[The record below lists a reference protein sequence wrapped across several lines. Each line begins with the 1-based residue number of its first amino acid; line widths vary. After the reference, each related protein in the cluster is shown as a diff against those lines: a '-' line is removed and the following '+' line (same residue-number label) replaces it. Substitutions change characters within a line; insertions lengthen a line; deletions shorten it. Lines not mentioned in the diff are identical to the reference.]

1 MFTLN
6 DVAMSLVKRNTEGGW
21 FPAFP
26 GWMDDFFSDNDF
38 KGFGKMTVPAVNVSE
53 SRDAFKLS
61 LAAPGFK
68 KEDFRV
74 EVREGVLTI
83 SAEDRQEREDKGEK
97 YTRKEYTCSSFSRSF
112 TLPEGVLGGDI
123 VASYQDGEL
132 KITLPKKVREEKP
145 AMQIAVK

>member
-1 MFTLN
+1 
-6 DVAMSLVKRNTEGGW
+6 MSLIRRSTENGW

-26 GWMDDFFSDNDF
+26 GWMDDFFSDNDL
-38 KGFGKMTVPAVNVSE
+38 KGMKSMTVPAVNVSE
-53 SRDAFKLS
+53 TKEAFKLS
-61 LAAPGFK
+61 LAAPGYR
-68 KEDFRV
+68 KEDFKV
-74 EVREGVLTI
+74 EVKEGVLTI
-83 SAEDRQEREDKGEK
+83 SAETRQEHEDKGEK

-132 KITLPKKVREEKP
+132 KVTLPKKVKEEKP

>member
-1 MFTLN
+1 
-6 DVAMSLVKRNTEGGW
+6 
-21 FPAFP
+21 
-26 GWMDDFFSDNDF
+26 
-38 KGFGKMTVPAVNVSE
+38 VSE

>member
-1 MFTLN
+1 
-6 DVAMSLVKRNTEGGW
+6 MSLVRINPESGW

-38 KGFGKMTVPAVNVSE
+38 TEMRNLTVPAVNVSE
-53 SRDAFKLS
+53 TKEAFRLS
-61 LAAPGFK
+61 LAAPGFR

-74 EVREGVLTI
+74 EVRERVLTI
-83 SAEDRQEREDKGEK
+83 SAEARHEREDKGEK

-112 TLPEGVLGGDI
+112 TLPERVLGGDI
-123 VASYQDGEL
+123 VATYQDGEL
-132 KITLPKKVREEKP
+132 KITLPKKSGEEKP